1 MCGMGSTLPIDVPRK
16 ELAQLCERHRMARLS
31 LFGSVLRDDFG
42 ASSDVDVLA
51 EFEPGVRVTFFMLS
65 RIQDEL
71 SGLLGRRV
79 DLHLPRSLSPY
90 LRDRV
95 LDQARELYVA
105 A

>member
-1 MCGMGSTLPIDVPRK
+1 
-16 ELAQLCERHRMARLS
+16 
-31 LFGSVLRDDFG
+31 LRSDFG

-51 EFEPGVRVTFFMLS
+51 EFEAGARVTFFMLS
-65 RIQDEL
+65 RVQDEL

-79 DLHLPRSLSPY
+79 DLHLPHSLSPY

-95 LDQARELYVA
+95 LSDAREVYVA